1 MANWK
6 KLVFLATC
14 GEPNRRNLPALAS
27 KPQILHNTPHHK
39 TPPALNPMPHQ
50 AHLLPPT
57 SAAKIFH
64 GATLPPSSLPWYAV
78 NAKDPQDQYYTRRD
92 VARHCLAAF
101 RKAAKANRY
110 DLRGHTYLE
119 PSAGEGCFTDLLPP
133 GRCLALDIDPRAH
146 NIRKADFLTWT
157 PQKGK
162 YAVIGNPPFGVR
174 GATALAF
181 VNRAALFA
189 DIVGFILP
197 MTFSSNGKGGAMT
210 RVKGLRL
217 LHSEEL
223 PPGSFY
229 SAAGGE
235 RGINTVFQVWGSRNV
250 PDAPRAPTCERYVQI
265 LTVCT
270 NPARRCGTHRMGE
283 YDYFLQGTFYE
294 NRPPR
299 VVRDF
304 AEVKY
309 GSGYGIIIKQCKRD
323 IARIL
328 RNADWLTHSSRAT
341 NHCRHIRMH
350 HIRSAVIAAGFQ
362 DE

>member
-1 MANWK
+1 MIELNFSPAPVCNSGGGNRDAMNRQTN
-6 KLVFLATC
+6 LIQPASSARVF
-14 GEPNRRNLPALAS
+14 R
-27 KPQILHNTPHHK
+27 
-39 TPPALNPMPHQ
+39 
-50 AHLLPPT
+50 
-57 SAAKIFH
+57 
-64 GATLPPSSLPWYAV
+64 GADLPPSLLPWYAV
-78 NAKDPQDQYYTRRD
+78 NAKNPQDQFYTKRE
-92 VARHCLAAF
+92 VARHCLGVF
-101 RKAAKANRY
+101 RKAAKANGY
-110 DLRGHTYLE
+110 DLRDHIYLE

-133 GRCLALDIDPRAH
+133 RRRLSLDIDPRAE

-157 PQKGK
+157 PEKGK

-181 VNRAALFA
+181 INRAALFA

-210 RVKGLRL
+210 RVIGLRL

-223 PPGSFY
+223 PPDSFY
-229 SAAGGE
+229 SGSGND
-235 RGINTVFQVWGSRNV
+235 RGINTVFQVWGARNL
-250 PDAPRAPTCERYVQI
+250 PDAPPLPTCDQYVQI

-270 NPARRCGTHRMGE
+270 NPSRRCGTHRMGD

-309 GSGYGIIIKQCKRD
+309 GSGYGIIIKKSKRD
-323 IARIL
+323 IARVL
-328 RNADWLTHSSRAT
+328 QNADWLTHSSRAT

-350 HIRSAVIAAGFQ
+350 HIRSAIIAAGFR
-362 DE
+362 DK